1 MTGSPPDHGTFA
13 GFVEGPAN
21 RQALAAARQVAERL
35 GGAANPLVVVG
46 AAGLGKTHLLS
57 AIVARCRERLPTC
70 HVEVESVAGLEER
83 GRGARGGILPLHECD
98 LLVVDDLDL
107 VAQRPDLVPLVLEL
121 VLGRVPFDRQVVLAS
136 ARPPAELGGGGAD
149 LARSLGTGLLVQ
161 LSAPDPGT
169 RLAILRRRAA
179 DLKPALPDEVLTA
192 VASLPIPS
200 VKELLAALQRLVA
213 FQAVSP
219 VPLEPSQARIL
230 VGGPEAE
237 AEPGAS
243 GPRAGEAAEPA
254 AGAPPPLAV
263 AEDEFGSFLSEVAAS
278 VAHQVD
284 RWRAQV
290 GEAILRHGGE
300 GYRTQRLEAMLE
312 GEMPAGA
319 AEALARFEQDV
330 RRLREMEAEAAA
342 LVPELNGAPAFRDP
356 DQLEQAEAL
365 LAQARTRRDPLPAP
379 SPDYRLEWFGEGA
392 GNRQAVQAAR
402 MVVEAPGGRYNP
414 LVIVGSSGT
423 GKTHLLH
430 GIGHALA
437 GQVEGPV
444 ACLGAQAFL
453 AEAALVEPGG
463 GLGDWRSRYQYAA
476 AILLD
481 DFHLLA
487 GQPRAQ
493 AELLDL
499 LTRLVESGRQVVVTS
514 AVPFQEMAGIDPR
527 LLSRLEGGLVV
538 ELPRP
543 DREVRLAVAKAML
556 AGTPAAGDAAL
567 TDWLAARPADSVRAV
582 QGAVRRVLHAA
593 LAQGVL
599 PSPALAREVLDLR
612 EPARGEARRSGSHL
626 GAGVTGPVH
635 GVARSP
641 EKMVTEWPR
650 LGDRLMEELS

>member
-1 MTGSPPDHGTFA
+1 MTGTPLDHGTFPE
-13 GFVEGPAN
+13 FVEGPAN

-35 GGAANPLVVVG
+35 GGTANPLVVVG
-46 AAGLGKTHLLS
+46 RAGLGKSHLLS
-57 AIVARCRERLPTC
+57 AIAARCRERLPDC
-70 HVEVESVAGLEER
+70 HIESETVAGLEER

-98 LLVVDDLDL
+98 LLLVDDLE
-107 VAQRPDLVPLVLEL
+107 VAAQRPDLVPLVLEL

-136 ARPPAELGGGGAD
+136 SQPPADLGAD
-149 LARSLGTGLLVQ
+149 LARSLGSGLVVHLA
-161 LSAPDPGT
+161 APDPGT

-179 DLKPALPDEVLTA
+179 DLRPALPDEVLTA
-192 VASLPIPS
+192 VASLPLAS
-200 VKELLAALQRLVA
+200 VRELLAALQRLVA

-219 VPLEPSQARIL
+219 VPLDPDQARIL
-230 VGGPEAE
+230 VGGPEA
-237 AEPGAS
+237 AA
-243 GPRAGEAAEPA
+243 EAAPPEEGPADPGEPA
-254 AGAPPPLAV
+254 AVSPAPLVV

-284 RWRAQV
+284 RWRSQV

-300 GYRTQRLEAMLE
+300 GYRTQRLEQMLE

-319 AEALARFEQDV
+319 TEALARFELDI

-342 LVPELNGAPAFRDP
+342 LVPELAGVPAFRDP
-356 DQLEQAEAL
+356 DQLDQAEAL

-392 GNRQAVQAAR
+392 GNREAVQAAR
-402 MVVEAPGGRYNP
+402 RVAQSPGGRDNP
-414 LVIVGSSGT
+414 LVIVGASGT

-437 GQVEGPV
+437 GRVEGPV

-476 AILLD
+476 SILLD

-493 AELLDL
+493 AEWLDL

-514 AVPFQEMAGIDPR
+514 AVPIQDLSGMDPR

-538 ELPRP
+538 QLPRP
-543 DREVRLAVAKAML
+543 DRDVRLVVAKAML
-556 AGTPAAGDAAL
+556 VGTPVEGDAAL
-567 TDWLAARPADSVRAV
+567 VDWLAARPADSARAV
-582 QGAVRRVLHAA
+582 QGAVRRVLSAA
-593 LAQGVL
+593 EAQGVL

-612 EPARGEARRSGSHL
+612 EPGRGESRRSGGHL

-635 GVARSP
+635 GAARSP

-650 LGDRLMEELS
+650 LADRLIEELA